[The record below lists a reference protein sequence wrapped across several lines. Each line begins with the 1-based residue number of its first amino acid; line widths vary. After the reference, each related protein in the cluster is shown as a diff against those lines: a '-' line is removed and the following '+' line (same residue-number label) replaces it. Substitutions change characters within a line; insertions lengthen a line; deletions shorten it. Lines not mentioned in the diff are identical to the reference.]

1 MKSSGSV
8 VEGSLVAAFEREFA
22 ALVGGRQCVAVQ
34 EGNTAL
40 RLSLVA
46 LGVIP
51 GDEVIVPSYGPAAAV
66 EAVRLAG
73 ATPVFADIDPHTF
86 CLDPDAVAAA
96 ISWRTVAIIAGHR
109 FGHPAPVRRLADVA
123 RRHGLALVEDASE
136 ACGAELDREPVGTF
150 GALAAF
156 SLAVV
161 TEDPRLARR
170 IRELRTPD
178 IRPTEESAVAGRG
191 ELERLAGFA
200 ARRRANARVFDTA
213 LKGVRTPYVAAGAR
227 HVYHRYVVRVPGNG
241 RPDRD
246 AFARALATRGV
257 EAGVPV
263 PTPLHRI
270 PAFRMPVD
278 LPQTERAAAE
288 TLSLPVHPLLTEREV
303 ERIVS
308 ACNALG
314 GLL

>member
-1 MKSSGSV
+1 MKPSGSV
-8 VEGSLVAAFEREFA
+8 VEGSLVAAFESEFA
-22 ALVGGRQCVAVQ
+22 DLVGGRHCVAVQ
-34 EGNTAL
+34 EGYCAL

-46 LGVIP
+46 LGVVP

-73 ATPVFADIDPHTF
+73 ATPVFADIDPRSF

-96 ISWRTVAIIAGHR
+96 ITWRTVAMVAGHR
-109 FGHPAPVRRLADVA
+109 FGHPAPMRRLAQLA
-123 RRHGLALVEDASE
+123 GRHGLALVEDASQ

-150 GALAAF
+150 GVLAAF

-161 TEDPRLARR
+161 TEDARLARKV
-170 IRELRTPD
+170 RELRTPD
-178 IRPTEESAVAGRG
+178 TRPTEESAVAGRG

-200 ARRRANARVFDTA
+200 ARRRANARVFDSA
-213 LKGVRTPYVAAGAR
+213 LTGVHVPYVAAGAR
-227 HVYHRYVVRVPGNG
+227 HVYQRYVVRVPGNG

-246 AFARALATRGV
+246 AFARALASRGV
-257 EAGVPV
+257 DAGIPV

-270 PAFRMPVD
+270 PAFRTSAE
-278 LPQTERAAAE
+278 LPHTEQAAAE